1 MTNLPLN
8 IQRQEQKRS
17 DLDEQIREYIAE
29 WRKQRAKE
37 EEELKRLKVRSF
49 VICALLFQFHR
60 DSLDTLFEEYIAFQ
74 EKQAKRKVTRAD
86 EEKRLAQKKREE
98 EERRQREMGKG
109 AHLSLLS
116 FR

>member
-1 MTNLPLN
+1 MTNSPLN

-37 EEELKRLKVRSF
+37 EEELKRLKVRSSF
-49 VICALLFQFHR
+49 ICALLLQFYR
-60 DSLDTLFEEYIAFQ
+60 NSFDTLFEEYIDFQ
-74 EKQAKRKVTRAD
+74 EKQSKRKVTRAD

-98 EERRQREMGKG
+98 EERRQREMGKS
-109 AHLSLLS
+109 AHLFLLS